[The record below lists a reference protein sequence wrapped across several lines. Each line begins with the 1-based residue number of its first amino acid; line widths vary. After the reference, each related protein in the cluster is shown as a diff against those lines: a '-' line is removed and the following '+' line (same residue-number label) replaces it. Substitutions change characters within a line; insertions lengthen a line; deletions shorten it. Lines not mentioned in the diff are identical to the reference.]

1 MSLLF
6 NILSRL
12 VIAFLRRSKHPLSSR
27 LPLPSAVILEPPKN
41 KVSYCFHCFP
51 VYYLCCI
58 YFLKDIWDAST
69 SWLICWC
76 TNIYLSSCFFKSY
89 VQVSVHLKY
98 FSETSLVVQWLRI
111 CLHAGNVGS
120 ILGRELRSHMLRG
133 ISPHREV
140 EKTVH
145 SNKDTV
151 QTKKIFSFS
160 KNNHGGEQRLRNKA
174 MEGHRKK

>member
-1 MSLLF
+1 MTRQTFVGKVMSLLF

-12 VIAFLRRSKHPLSSR
+12 VIAFLPRSKHPLNSR
-27 LPLPSAVILEPPKN
+27 LQLPSAVILEPPQN
-41 KVSYCFHCFP
+41 KVSYCLHCFP
-51 VYYLCCI
+51 VYYLHCI

-98 FSETSLVVQWLRI
+98 FSGTSLVVQWLRI

-133 ISPHREV
+133 ISPHKEV
-140 EKTVH
+140 EKPVH

-151 QTKKIFSFS
+151 QTKKNIFFL
-160 KNNHGGEQRLRNKA
+160 KE
-174 MEGHRKK
+174 